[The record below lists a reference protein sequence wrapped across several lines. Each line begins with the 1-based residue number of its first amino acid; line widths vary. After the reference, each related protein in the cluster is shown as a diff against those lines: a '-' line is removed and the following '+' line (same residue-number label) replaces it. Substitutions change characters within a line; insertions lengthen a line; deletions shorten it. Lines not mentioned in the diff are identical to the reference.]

1 MDNQFLQ
8 KRAALK
14 NGLELVKQRDEQ
26 IRRVLSAAQYE
37 KYKDLQQALQ
47 PQIQPA
53 SLVSSPHNPE
63 LEK

>member
-14 NGLELVKQRDEQ
+14 NGSDLVKQRDEQ
-26 IRRVLSAAQYE
+26 IRRVLSAAQYQ
-37 KYKDLQQALQ
+37 KYKDIEKVLQ
-47 PQIQPA
+47 PHIQPA

-63 LEK
+63 REK

>member
-14 NGLELVKQRDEQ
+14 NGSDLVKQRDEQ
-26 IRRVLSAAQYE
+26 IRRVLSAAQYQ
-37 KYKDLQQALQ
+37 KYKDIEKVLQ
-47 PQIQPA
+47 PQLQPA

-63 LEK
+63 PEK